1 VARGVATPRIAAP
14 LPVAAAIAVEA
25 ALLVGFQLVGDA
37 RPTLGVALLIAAF
50 PPYLAAYRWTAGGHR
65 LAAVAIPL
73 TLLLYL
79 LPLFHGPT
87 LDDDLWRYRWEGK
100 VVATGHNPYRYT
112 ANDPALAPLRDA
124 GWERV
129 AFRHVTTVYPPA
141 AELLFALGYRL
152 GGGAL
157 LPFRLLAVAGHA
169 LSLLLLVRLL
179 RGANLPGRGALLY
192 GWNPLIVKE
201 VADSG
206 HVDPWM
212 VAALLGALL
221 LVQHHR
227 VRGAAI
233 ALGVAISVKWV
244 PLLTLPL
251 WRRTLGLRPLLL
263 APLVAAALL
272 LPFAGAGRHLFTGL
286 TTYADYWV
294 FNPGVYW
301 GLRGLFD
308 PHLDLATAKLAAK
321 GVCAAAWLAIYVR
334 VARRQGDGFMA
345 LTAALF
351 AVVGALLLLAP
362 TLDPWY
368 LIWILPLA
376 PLVAGRLPTACWWW
390 LSAGSCL
397 SYLYYMDH
405 ADVPWGRWVEYVG
418 FAAIWVWEQRRLA
431 ACRAGGSGP

>member
-1 VARGVATPRIAAP
+1 VTAAAARTGAA
-14 LPVAAAIAVEA
+14 VAATVTVAVGAEA
-25 ALLVGFQLVGDA
+25 ALLTAFQHVGDA
-37 RPTLGVALLIAAF
+37 RPGLGVALLIAAF
-50 PPYLAAYRWTAGGHR
+50 LPYLAAYRWTTGATHLG
-65 LAAVAIPL
+65 AVAIPL

-79 LPLFHGPT
+79 LPLFHAPT

-100 VVATGHNPYRYT
+100 VLATGHNPYQT
-112 ANDPALAPLRDA
+112 PADAPALAPLRDA

-141 AELLFALGYRL
+141 AELLFALGYRV
-152 GGGAL
+152 GGGTL
-157 LPFRLLAVAGHA
+157 LPFRLLAIAGHGIC
-169 LSLLLLVRLL
+169 LLLLVSLL
-179 RGANLPGRGALLY
+179 RARGLPGRGALLY
-192 GWNPLIVKE
+192 AWNPLIVKE

-221 LVQHHR
+221 LAQR
-227 VRGAAI
+227 RRLRAAAV

-251 WRRTLGLRPLLL
+251 WRRTLGRRTVI

-272 LPFAGAGRHLFTGL
+272 LPFVGAGRHLFAGL

-301 GLRGLFD
+301 GLRGLLD
-308 PHLDLATAKLAAK
+308 PHLSLTTAKLVAK
-321 GVCAAAWLAIYVR
+321 GVCATAWLAIYLR
-334 VARRQGDGFMA
+334 VARSQGDGVIE

-351 AVVGALLLLAP
+351 AVIGALLLLAP

-368 LIWILPLA
+368 LTWILPLA
-376 PLVAGRLPTACWWW
+376 PLVAGRLPTACWWY

-397 SYLYYMDH
+397 SYLYYIDQ
-405 ADVPWGRWVEYVG
+405 ADVPWARWVEYVG
-418 FAAIWVWEQRRLA
+418 FAVLWVWEQRRLA
-431 ACRAGGSGP
+431 AHRDGGSGP

>member
-1 VARGVATPRIAAP
+1 MARGVAATRIAAALP
-14 LPVAAAIAVEA
+14 LAAAVAVEA
-25 ALLVGFQLVGDA
+25 TLLTCFQLVGDA
-37 RPTLGVALLIAAF
+37 RPGLGVALLVAAF
-50 PPYLAAYRWTAGGHR
+50 LPYLAAYRWTTGATR
-65 LAAVAIPL
+65 LTAVVLPL

-79 LPLFHGPT
+79 IPLFHGPT

-100 VVATGHNPYRYT
+100 VVATGHNPYRHT
-112 ANDPALAPLRDA
+112 ADDPALAPLRDA

-152 GGGAL
+152 GDGSL
-157 LPFRLLAVAGHA
+157 LPFRLLAIAGHGIC
-169 LSLLLLVRLL
+169 LCLLVGLL
-179 RGANLPGRGALLY
+179 RGAGRPGRGALLY

-212 VAALLGALL
+212 VACLLGALL
-221 LVQHHR
+221 LAQRRHLR
-227 VRGAAI
+227 TAAT

-251 WRRTLGLRPLLL
+251 WRRRLGWRPLLL
-263 APLVAAALL
+263 APLIAAALL
-272 LPFAGAGRHLFTGL
+272 LPFAGAGGRLFAGL

-301 GLRGLFD
+301 GLRGLLD

-321 GVCAAAWLAIYVR
+321 AMCAAAWLTIYWR
-334 VARRQGDGFMA
+334 VARRQGDGLID

-351 AVVGALLLLAP
+351 AVIGALLLLVP

-368 LIWILPLA
+368 LTWVLPLA
-376 PLVAGRLPTACWWW
+376 PLVAGRLPTACWWY

-397 SYLYYMDH
+397 SYLYYIDR
-405 ADVPWGRWVEYVG
+405 ADVPWGRWLEYVG
-418 FAAIWVWEQRRLA
+418 FAVIWVWEQRRLTA
-431 ACRAGGSGP
+431 RRREESGP

>member
-1 VARGVATPRIAAP
+1 VARSTAAVPLATAIGVE
-14 LPVAAAIAVEA
+14 V
-25 ALLVGFQLVGDA
+25 ALLVSFQRLGDA
-37 RPTLGVALLIAAF
+37 HPGLGVALLLAAF
-50 PPYLAAYRWTAGGHR
+50 LPYLAAYRWTAGTSR
-65 LAAVAIPL
+65 LAAVALPL
-73 TLLLYL
+73 TVLLYL
-79 LPLFHGPT
+79 VPLLHGPT

-112 ANDPALAPLRDA
+112 ADDPALAPLRDA

-129 AFRHVTTVYPPA
+129 AFRQVTTVYPPA

-157 LPFRLLAVAGHA
+157 LPFRLLAIAGHA
-169 LSLLLLVRLL
+169 ACLLLLVQLL
-179 RGANLPGRGALLY
+179 RGRGLPGRGALLY
-192 GWNPLIVKE
+192 AWNPLIVKE

-221 LVQHHR
+221 LAQRRHAR
-227 VRGAAI
+227 AAAL

-251 WRRTLGLRPLLL
+251 WRHRLGRRALLL
-263 APLVAAALL
+263 APLVAATLL
-272 LPFAGAGRHLFTGL
+272 LPFAGAGLHLFAGL

-301 GLRGLFD
+301 GLRGLLD
-308 PHLDLATAKLAAK
+308 PHLTLATAKLVAK
-321 GVCAAAWLAIYVR
+321 GVCAATWLAIYVR
-334 VARRQGDGFMA
+334 VARRQGDSFDD

-368 LIWILPLA
+368 LTWLLPLA
-376 PLVAGRLPTACWWW
+376 PLLAGRLPTLCWWY

-397 SYLYYMDH
+397 SYLYYIDRT
-405 ADVPWGRWVEYVG
+405 DVPWGRWVEYVG
-418 FAAIWVWEQRRLA
+418 FAALWVWEQRRLTA
-431 ACRAGGSGP
+431 RHGGRNTP